1 VCNFLNAQLQNLGS
15 SLAHTRLIEFRA
27 SDEGLF
33 GRAPNPALALG
44 GALPNDFKK
53 RASNKEHRRVRII
66 FIERSQSQKWLLA
79 VPLTLLFLGQEESFC
94 QTIVKKN

>member
-53 RASNKEHRRVRII
+53 RASNKEHRRVNHFYR
-66 FIERSQSQKWLLA
+66 EKSEPKMAPSGSSHS
-79 VPLTLLFLGQEESFC
+79 TFLGSRRVVLPNDC
-94 QTIVKKN
+94 